1 MKAIWRNKQV
11 VIEATKMPFDRAEL
25 HFAEEVY
32 IKIMNLKVRI
42 EFFLSILL
50 LCKQKRKTMVN
61 WWNQKGLPR

>member
-1 MKAIWRNKQV
+1 
-11 VIEATKMPFDRAEL
+11 MPFDRAEL

-50 LCKQKRKTMVN
+50 LCKQKKKMMV
-61 WWNQKGLPR
+61 K